1 MGGSGEGGRGLH
13 SEPRQPWL
21 RLSQTKAR
29 GSRKSQNVSGHRWEE
44 WVEVI
49 QQNIELAPKFPWRAF
64 RPASEK
70 CLESLTF
77 PVWAELFQRKLDF

>member
-1 MGGSGEGGRGLH
+1 M
-13 SEPRQPWL
+13 
-21 RLSQTKAR
+21 SQ
-29 GSRKSQNVSGHRWEE
+29 SVSGRRWAE

-49 QQNIELAPKFPWRAF
+49 QQSIELAPKFPRRAF

-77 PVWAELFQRKLDF
+77 PVWTEFFQRKLDF